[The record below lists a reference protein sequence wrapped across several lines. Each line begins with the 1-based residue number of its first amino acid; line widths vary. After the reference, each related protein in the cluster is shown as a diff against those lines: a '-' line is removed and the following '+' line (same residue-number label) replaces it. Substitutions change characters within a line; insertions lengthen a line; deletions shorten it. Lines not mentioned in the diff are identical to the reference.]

1 MSQVTDTQ
9 PIVEEQPNT
18 QIEENVPFKV
28 FKTQEE
34 YDNFA
39 GYIRKSTTSSILE
52 ELGLQDKSQI
62 KELRETITN
71 VVAQNEELAPK
82 VQQYEEQ
89 VKDLQLETNLLGL
102 GIAKEDFDYVK
113 VDLLKNPDL
122 DITDQNALS
131 EFLGNTRWV
140 KPAGQEQQTQQ
151 TPTPDVQPTI
161 DTSNLSVIEANAF
174 NAFLGR

>member
-1 MSQVTDTQ
+1 MSDSQPTQ
-9 PIVEEQPNT
+9 PNVEEQQT
-18 QIEENVPFKV
+18 QTEENVPFKV
-28 FKTQEE
+28 FKTQKE
-34 YDNFA
+34 YDDFA
-39 GYIRKSTTSSILE
+39 GYVRKSTTTSILD

-62 KELRETITN
+62 KELRDTITN
-71 VVAQNEELAPK
+71 VVAQNEELNPK

-89 VKDLQLETNLLGL
+89 LKDLQLETNLLGL

-131 EFLGNTRWV
+131 EFLVNTRWV
-140 KPAGQEQQTQQ
+140 KPVENEQQTQQ
-151 TPTPDVQPTI
+151 TQPNVQPTR
-161 DTSNLSVIEANAF
+161 DTSNLSAIEANAF